1 MTNPPAIPPIPV
13 PPSIP
18 PVPAKG
24 GAGKW
29 VLLGCGGCLGLLLL
43 GGAAVAGIFFFVF
56 GALKKSEVY
65 AESVKRAQQST
76 EVQQALGIP
85 VETGWMLQGSLNTVN
100 GDGTADFTIPLQGPH
115 GEATLRVKASKAAGG
130 AWQYSEMQATLPDA
144 STVDLRDNPSP
155 LPPVE

>member
-1 MTNPPAIPPIPV
+1 MTNPPAIPPIPI

-18 PVPAKG
+18 PAPAKG

-43 GGAAVAGIFFFVF
+43 GGGAVAAIVSFVF
-56 GALKKSEVY
+56 GALKKSDVY
-65 AESVKRAQQST
+65 VESVRRAQNSP
-76 EVQQALGIP
+76 EVQGAIGTP
-85 VETGWMLQGSLNTVN
+85 VETGWMLQGSMNTEN
-100 GDGTADFTIPLQGPH
+100 GVGNADFTIPLQGPH
-115 GEATLRVKASKAAGG
+115 GKATLRVKASKAAGG

-144 STVDLRDNPSP
+144 STVDLRDRSLP